1 MDPFTI
7 AALIA
12 LAVAGSGA
20 AAVGVVAS
28 RRASKRQAM
37 REAVRA
43 PVPCGSHAPVS
54 VFDVFWD
61 LGASE
66 FALAMMAH
74 RDVLLSDGDDVSRL
88 VHTLGAEIER
98 SGGRA
103 AYIAE
108 QLEAIEEYY
117 RDHNA
122 AGDRRKILSLAAPL
136 RKMLPAAGATSTGSQ
151 VDVSYAGQI
160 TGGVAD
166 RDVWRSGGQVG
177 PLSQGDEDNN
187 IEVDVDAAVAT
198 DVQTLLKSLFGNGSI
213 LKEAKRWF
221 AMRTAR
227 KLRDELDRGL
237 EELHRIFAA
246 HLRTEPQCLAN
257 LHDSARRWEAEGVR
271 VAALKADATYKGQ
284 SWAMCADVLADEA
297 IIMADA
303 LARTAHSNV
312 DETLARIDSLATSNE
327 AAMAG
332 YLVYVNRYAFFAG
345 HTGLCEAVVGRV
357 DRALASLANELRRLG
372 QQGVL

>member
-1 MDPFTI
+1 
-7 AALIA
+7 
-12 LAVAGSGA
+12 
-20 AAVGVVAS
+20 
-28 RRASKRQAM
+28 M

-54 VFDVFWD
+54 LFDVFWD

-74 RDVLLSDGDDVSRL
+74 RDVLLSDADDVARL

-136 RKMLPAAGATSTGSQ
+136 RKMLPAAGAASAGSQ

-166 RDVWRSGGQVG
+166 RDAWRSGTQVG
-177 PLSQGDEDNN
+177 PLSQGEQDHE
-187 IEVDVDAAVAT
+187 IDVDAAVAT
-198 DVQTLLKSLFGNGSI
+198 DVQTLLKTLFGSGSI

-227 KLRDELDRGL
+227 KLRDDLDSGL
-237 EELHRIFAA
+237 EELQRIFAA

-271 VAALKADATYKGQ
+271 VAALKADATYKDQ

-297 IIMADA
+297 ITMADA

-312 DETLARIDSLATSNE
+312 DETLARIESLATSNE

-345 HTGLCEAVVGRV
+345 HTGLCEDVVGRV
-357 DRALASLANELRRLG
+357 DRALASLATELRRLS
-372 QQGVL
+372 QEGVL